1 MNLQK
6 EKLADAVKK
15 HPSLLN
21 FLDRLGIKLGFGDA
35 SIDEVC
41 RNNTI
46 PIPFFIEL
54 MQLIIKRYEFNP
66 NYIKEFEPKLTVS
79 YLENSHKSFINDYL
93 NDFEIIINELSHL
106 EIERHQ
112 ECLLLERYFKI
123 YRSEFEEHL
132 QYEDNIIF
140 PYILALESS
149 IVSNNY
155 DYTIFDKIQNN
166 PITNYMK
173 NHSSLDDK
181 LNDLKSLIIMF
192 FKPFRAE
199 KLVRKLLKLMFEL
212 DEDLKLHEL
221 IENKILFPQAKQME
235 EKILQQIIE
244 INRKL

>member
-1 MNLQK
+1 MNLYN

-15 HPSLLN
+15 HPNLLN
-21 FLDRLGIKLGFGDA
+21 FLDRLEIKLGFGDS
-35 SIDEVC
+35 SIEEVC
-41 RNNTI
+41 RNNSI
-46 PIPFFIEL
+46 PIAFFIEL

-66 NYIKEFEPKLTVS
+66 NYTKDFEPKLTVR
-79 YLENSHKSFINDYL
+79 YLENSHKSFLNDYL
-93 NDFEIIINELSHL
+93 NDFDLIINELFK
-106 EIERHQ
+106 IEKERQQ

-123 YRSEFEEHL
+123 YRTEFESHL
-132 QYEDNIIF
+132 QYEDNVIF

-149 IVSNNY
+149 ISTNNF
-155 DYTIFDKIQNN
+155 DYIIFDKIQNN

-192 FKPFRAE
+192 FKPFGSE
-199 KLVRKLLKLMFEL
+199 KLVRRLLKLMFEL

-235 EKILQQIIE
+235 ETILQQIIAL
-244 INRKL
+244 NRKT